1 MATEVSTWEDDGGAY
16 APCRKLDGS
25 TAQVEWA
32 ERIRSRVSSEFDRV
46 AAAFHAVAQKQDS
59 ALRASTNAV
68 IAILEETR
76 GAVMRNE
83 SAGYF
88 IHDWQDIHDQ
98 VRKMIFSDP
107 RYQAIRNG
115 RKGSAQPELKSS
127 AQNLVPVEQTVPHS
141 RSVGGQNAG
150 EEGNLT

>member
-1 MATEVSTWEDDGGAY
+1 MVTELGAWEDDGGAY
-16 APCRKLDGS
+16 APARKLNGS

-32 ERIRSRVSSEFDRV
+32 ERIRTRVGAEFDRV
-46 AAAFHAVAQKQDS
+46 AAAFHAVAKKQDP
-59 ALRASTNAV
+59 AMRASTNAV

-115 RKGSAQPELKSS
+115 RNGDPQISGEGSK
-127 AQNLVPVEQTVPHS
+127 
-141 RSVGGQNAG
+141 
-150 EEGNLT
+150 

>member
-1 MATEVSTWEDDGGAY
+1 MVTELSAWEDDGGAY
-16 APCRKLDGS
+16 APSQKLAGS

-32 ERIRSRVSSEFDRV
+32 ERIRARVGAEFDRV
-46 AAAFHAVAQKQDS
+46 AAAFHSVAQKQNP
-59 ALRASTNAV
+59 AVRASTNAV
-68 IAILEETR
+68 IAILEESR

-115 RKGSAQPELKSS
+115 
-127 AQNLVPVEQTVPHS
+127 
-141 RSVGGQNAG
+141 
-150 EEGNLT
+150 GNGRPADVR

>member
-1 MATEVSTWEDDGGAY
+1 MVTEVGAWEDDGGAH
-16 APCRKLDGS
+16 APSRKLDGS

-32 ERIRSRVSSEFDRV
+32 ERIRARVGAEFDRV
-46 AAAFHAVAQKQDS
+46 AAAFHAVAKKQDP
-59 ALRASTNAV
+59 AMRASTNAV

-76 GAVMRNE
+76 GVVMRNE

-115 RKGSAQPELKSS
+115 RGGRRPTSGEGSE
-127 AQNLVPVEQTVPHS
+127 
-141 RSVGGQNAG
+141 
-150 EEGNLT
+150 